1 MKYIKSDM
9 GVTFVYTN
17 KDKGRRAPIF
27 PFSLSAEKRIPSYA
41 ENHRKKVSAFPKK
54 VVDKSIT
61 LCYNIFEVK
70 GGTRNLKR
78 KGKKVNNQ
86 IPCLS
91 EKQ

>member
-1 MKYIKSDM
+1 MATIKSS
-9 GVTFVYTN
+9 FL
-17 KDKGRRAPIF
+17 K
-27 PFSLSAEKRIPSYA
+27 
-41 ENHRKKVSAFPKK
+41 HKK

-86 IPCLS
+86 IPCLFQKNDYKGEELWKETDNQENMELYS
-91 EKQ
+91 